1 MRKALAPI
9 AVLAA
14 QAGAVVIPVDVA
26 SASHQAPVAA
36 SEITFKASNGS
47 DVILNIG
54 KGFAMVEDMR
64 SSSSPALAKHI
75 KIEPAKGYAELC
87 TIRAT
92 KRAGAGMPRRDD
104 CQALHDYVKA
114 HNALVYF
121 EDHDADLARWAEVFW
136 VGTCAFRSQ
145 TFNRNV
151 VFSNAD
157 VTRFLESAL
166 NRRAWTVDGRLS
178 ASSEADC
185 AVVDGELG
193 WAPMFWR
200 LQERAAT
207 ESLAGDNALDI
218 RDAKALGPLVVKTA
232 DMIPKDT
239 SAYIMND
246 RIPIDTN
253 LAALA
258 NVTASNST
266 LANTTASDTTLAKR
280 FLLTTDGDMEG
291 PYCKPTWLTSS
302 WSESNIPRK
311 VDCERLAKFVQ
322 NNSARVKFKDRDV
335 GYWAKFA
342 AHGTCGIMFKT
353 TKPGIVVTNRDMLRF
368 VDNVIRWEECN
379 TDDGGVTG
387 KMGVW
392 CILDGSRPIHNGEF
406 SLFWR
411 NPNLPSGELDRR
423 DIDIDAETF
432 KTPDYSN
439 IKLVEANATEP
450 KAPTDDPAHVT
461 WVDVAVLD
469 KNGNNAT
476 FQVNGNVRSEV
487 KTLGGKSEQVITPL
501 GPSKRCNGK
510 TIWMGGAHKDSALI
524 EDCKTLMIYIREH
537 RKFWMFNADEVR
549 AARDGDLTPIIKYQ
563 TCHFAYGPR
572 YFSVIGNMDIER
584 LLEGAIEHL
593 DNTHGR
599 MRGWGNIGCDLEE
612 QFGNKAHGA
621 WQIYP

>member
-1 MRKALAPI
+1 
-9 AVLAA
+9 
-14 QAGAVVIPVDVA
+14 
-26 SASHQAPVAA
+26 
-36 SEITFKASNGS
+36 
-47 DVILNIG
+47 
-54 KGFAMVEDMR
+54 
-64 SSSSPALAKHI
+64 
-75 KIEPAKGYAELC
+75 
-87 TIRAT
+87 
-92 KRAGAGMPRRDD
+92 
-104 CQALHDYVKA
+104 
-114 HNALVYF
+114 
-121 EDHDADLARWAEVFW
+121 
-136 VGTCAFRSQ
+136 
-145 TFNRNV
+145 
-151 VFSNAD
+151 
-157 VTRFLESAL
+157 
-166 NRRAWTVDGRLS
+166 
-178 ASSEADC
+178 
-185 AVVDGELG
+185 
-193 WAPMFWR
+193 
-200 LQERAAT
+200 
-207 ESLAGDNALDI
+207 
-218 RDAKALGPLVVKTA
+218 
-232 DMIPKDT
+232 MIPKDT

-253 LAALA
+253 LGALA

-266 LANTTASDTTLAKR
+266 LAN
-280 FLLTTDGDMEG
+280 
-291 PYCKPTWLTSS
+291 
-302 WSESNIPRK
+302 SNIPRK

-392 CILDGSRPIHNGEF
+392 CILDGSRPIHNG
-406 SLFWR
+406 
-411 NPNLPSGELDRR
+411 
-423 DIDIDAETF
+423 ETF

>member
-14 QAGAVVIPVDVA
+14 QASAVVIPVDVA

-36 SEITFKASNGS
+36 TEITFKATNGS

-64 SSSSPALAKHI
+64 NSPFPLAKHI
-75 KIEPAKGYAELC
+75 KIEPAKGSAELC
-87 TIRAT
+87 TILTT

-145 TFNRNV
+145 TFNRDV

-232 DMIPKDT
+232 DMIPKDR

-246 RIPIDTN
+246 RIPTDTN
-253 LAALA
+253 LGALA

-280 FLLTTDGDMEG
+280 FLLTTGGDMEG

-423 DIDIDAETF
+423 DNDIDAEAF

-450 KAPTDDPAHVT
+450 KAPADDPAHVT
-461 WVDVAVLD
+461 WVDVAVLN

-487 KTLGGKSEQVITPL
+487 KSLGGKSEQVITPL

-549 AARDGDLTPIIKYQ
+549 AARVGDLTPIIKYQ

-572 YFSVIGNMDIER
+572 YFSVIGN
-584 LLEGAIEHL
+584 
-593 DNTHGR
+593 
-599 MRGWGNIGCDLEE
+599 
-612 QFGNKAHGA
+612 KAHGA